1 MIPSALALLCLVGSA
16 IGADRNA
23 AGGRLPTESA
33 GPVSPIEAAFGRRA
47 GTPLKLYGY
56 DLFDPRPGK
65 VPPSFG
71 TAQNDYLLGPGDEL
85 RITIHGAAYPSS
97 RRYAVDSN
105 GDVVLHHLRPLRAA
119 GRTIADLR
127 RQLEAEVTLSMAGH
141 EAFLSLEGM
150 RRMGIMVTGAV
161 KSPGRHEVSGSGTL
175 LDALLAA
182 GGVDRLGSLRTILLI
197 RGGTSRTVDFYGL
210 LQGLDGSDPALR
222 DGDRIVVPPIG
233 PTVAVAGEVKRPGIY
248 ELPPAAQAD
257 GAPMSV
263 TDALALAGGPIQPA
277 PVRIVRF
284 ALGID
289 GAEAPDE
296 AIRDPG
302 EPDARPVA
310 AGDLLIVSPAR
321 DHRRGTVTITGHVRQ
336 PGPRALA
343 EAESLASLIGSVDL
357 LPDPYLPFAA
367 LETTDPGSLARVL
380 SPVDLQAVLDGRSDR
395 LLGGDDTLI
404 VLGSSDVGFLSSRP
418 VLDLLRRDG
427 RSRDPAECAG
437 IEVLARRLSGDP
449 KGVLARGPLARAAKD
464 LAPST
469 MPCPRV
475 FDDHPDLLAFAME
488 HAVLMRG
495 VLRPG
500 LYPAADRSDLATLSR
515 AAGGGPQG
523 LGVVSNAASRGGSAS
538 AAAGAEGGDIVDPVS
553 PRIELAGHAKF
564 PGTRLLS
571 QAPSLRSLLG
581 DSSQALNGLYPLFG
595 VIERYDRRRL
605 TGRLITFSPHEIIQ
619 GISDRPLAD
628 GDTVRLFSFAEI
640 RSAVASRGV
649 LPGGA
654 GPAGPA
660 PAGAGAVP
668 GETAPPAL
676 LTLLADRS
684 VDVRG
689 AVREPG
695 AYPVDGSVGLDLL
708 LSAAGGLND
717 MADRNSVEI
726 TAREPTGDPGSV
738 TSARRVVSLD
748 AANGLAAAV
757 GPGDSVRVDPL
768 FSDRE
773 PYAVTIEG
781 EVKRPGS
788 FDVIRGER
796 LSSLLKR
803 AGGLTDQAYPAGA
816 IFARESV
823 RRQQAESFAAI
834 ARNIERDISV
844 VLARPDPPPAAQIE
858 RARTLSSEFRDAQP
872 IGRITVE
879 ADPARLALRPELDI
893 VLEPGDRIFFPKRP
907 LTVTVTGEVLAP
919 ASLQFSPAKDADD
932 YIGEAG
938 GMTQYADSSRA
949 FVLKPDGS
957 AQPLKISFWNHE
969 QTTLVPGSTI
979 IVPRDPEPFHFFR
992 FTQNVGGLLSQL
1004 AVAAAAVFVLTDR

>member
-1 MIPSALALLCLVGSA
+1 MALLCLVGSA
-16 IGADRNA
+16 IGADRNPV
-23 AGGRLPTESA
+23 GGRLPVESA
-33 GPVSPIEAAFGRRA
+33 APASPIEAAFSRRA
-47 GTPLKLYGY
+47 GAPLKLYGH
-56 DLFDPRPGK
+56 DLFAPRPGK

-85 RITIHGAAYPSS
+85 RITIHGAIYPSS

-105 GDVVLHHLRPLRAA
+105 GDVILDHLRPLRAA

-150 RRMGIMVTGAV
+150 RRMGILVTGAV
-161 KSPGRHEVSGSGTL
+161 VSPGRHEVSGSGTL

-182 GGVDRLGSLRTILLI
+182 GGVDRLGSLRTIRLI
-197 RGGTSRTVDFYGL
+197 RGGNSRTVDFYGL

-233 PTVAVAGEVKRPGIY
+233 PTIAVAGEVKRPGIY
-248 ELPPAAQAD
+248 ELAPAEQTD
-257 GAPMSV
+257 GAPMSMAG
-263 TDALALAGGPIQPA
+263 ALALAGGPIQPA
-277 PVRIVRF
+277 PARIVRF
-284 ALGID
+284 ALGSD
-289 GAEAPDE
+289 GIETPDE
-296 AIRDPG
+296 ATRGPG
-302 EPDARPVA
+302 EPDDRPVT

-321 DHRRGTVTITGHVRQ
+321 DHRRGTVTIAGHVRR

-343 EAESLASLIGSVDL
+343 EAETLASLIGSADL
-357 LPDPYLPFAA
+357 LADPYLPFAA
-367 LETTDPGSLARVL
+367 LETTDPRSLARVL

-395 LLGGDDTLI
+395 LLGGDDILV
-404 VLGSSDVGFLSSRP
+404 VLGSRDIGFLSSRP
-418 VLDLLRRDG
+418 VLDLLRRGG
-427 RSRDPAECAG
+427 RSRDPVECAG
-437 IEVLARRLSGDP
+437 LEVLARRLSGDP
-449 KGVLARGPLARAAKD
+449 EGVLARGPLARAAKD
-464 LAPST
+464 LTPST

-475 FDDHPDLLAFAME
+475 FDEHPDLLAFAME
-488 HAVLMRG
+488 HAVLVRG

-515 AAGGGPQG
+515 AAGGGPRR
-523 LGVVSNAASRGGSAS
+523 LGVVSDPASGGGGAS
-538 AAAGAEGGDIVDPVS
+538 VAAGAEGGDIVDSVS
-553 PRIELAGHAKF
+553 PRIELAGHARF

-571 QAPSLRSLLG
+571 QAPSLRALLG
-581 DSSQALNGLYPLFG
+581 DGSQVPNGLYPLFG

-605 TGRLITFSPHEIIQ
+605 TGRLIAFSPHEIVQ
-619 GISDRPLAD
+619 GLSDRPLAD

-640 RSAVASRGV
+640 RSAMTPRTGTS
-649 LPGGA
+649 GG
-654 GPAGPA
+654 
-660 PAGAGAVP
+660 P
-668 GETAPPAL
+668 GESAAPAL
-676 LTLLADRS
+676 LALLSDRS
-684 VDVRG
+684 VDVHG

-717 MADRNSVEI
+717 LADRNSVEI
-726 TAREPTGDPGSV
+726 TAREPPGDAGSV

-748 AANGLAAAV
+748 AANGLAAVV
-757 GPGDSVRVDPL
+757 GPGDSVRVNPL

-816 IFARESV
+816 VFARESV

-858 RARTLSSEFRDAQP
+858 QARTLSSEFREAQP

-919 ASLQFSPAKDADD
+919 ASLQFSPAKEADD

-938 GMTQYADSSRA
+938 GMTQYADASRA

-969 QTTLVPGSTI
+969 RTALVPGSTI